1 MTDPAAAAQRQQQRQ
16 QGFIAAIVT
25 LPFRLFGV
33 LSGSLLLCIVIE
45 CIGMHLF
52 WPEQGWRHA
61 QHMLNDELAQLS
73 TDFTRST
80 LIHEPGRTA
89 YAWVDYAYTW
99 VFEKSGLIEWMRS
112 ASAQASAGAHNT
124 RHDFRYYL
132 GLVYVRVEAY
142 LIAAAYTMLVFLV
155 RVLVL
160 CLTLPLFAATAFVG
174 FVDGLA
180 RRDIRRFGAGRESGF
195 LHHRAKASLMPLA
208 VLPWIAYLA
217 LPISVS
223 PLLILLPSAVLLGA
237 AIDIAAGSFKKYL

>member
-1 MTDPAAAAQRQQQRQ
+1 MTDPAAAVQRQQQRQ
-16 QGFIAAIVT
+16 QGFIAAVLT

-33 LSGSLLLCIVIE
+33 LSGSLLLCIMIE
-45 CIGMHLF
+45 CVGMYFF
-52 WPEQGWRHA
+52 WPQQSWHHA

-73 TDFTRST
+73 ADFTRST
-80 LIHEPGRTA
+80 LVHEPGRTA
-89 YAWVDYAYTW
+89 HAWIEYAYDW
-99 VFEKSGLIEWMRS
+99 VFEKSGLLEWIRS

-132 GLVYVRVEAY
+132 GLVYVHVEAY
-142 LIAAAYTMLVFLV
+142 LIAAAYTVLVFLV

-174 FVDGLA
+174 LIDGLV

-195 LHHRAKASLMPLA
+195 LHHRARASLMPLA

-217 LPISVS
+217 LPVSVS
-223 PLLILLPSAVLLGA
+223 PMLILLPSAVLLGA
-237 AIDIAAGSFKKYL
+237 AIDIATGSFKKYL